1 MEDDLEYNNL
11 LTNHLADAIADFA
24 EYMGKKNDAHPGILV
39 AAMGVAHGQ
48 LVAAFARQ
56 GHENEALK
64 SATDTLKRAFNHFR
78 DEAQEEA
85 MQEAQAA
92 REKGSLQ

>member
-1 MEDDLEYNNL
+1 MEYELEYSSL
-11 LTNHLADAIADFA
+11 LTNHLADAISDFA

-39 AAMGVAHGQ
+39 AAMGVAHGR

-56 GHENEALK
+56 GHEKEALK
-64 SATDTLKRAFNHFR
+64 SATDTLKRAFSHFR
-78 DEAQEEA
+78 DEAKEEA
-85 MQEAQAA
+85 MQEAQVA